1 MGYGLTT
8 KLEQLTAEFLGTPPA
23 WQAIAGQ
30 PNYYIELHTGDPGAG
45 TQSTFE
51 TLYTGYL
58 RVAVIRTAGGW
69 LVAGVTAAN
78 VAQIL
83 FPACTGPADDVT
95 LTHVSFGLS
104 NTGIAGQIIRCGPLV
119 TPKRVIAGIQPYFD
133 VGDFIASFA

>member
-30 PNYYIELHTGDPGAG
+30 ANFYIELHTGDPAAG
-45 TQSTFE
+45 TQSTLE
-51 TLYTGYL
+51 TIYTSYT
-58 RVAVIRTAGGW
+58 RVTVIRTAAGW

-95 LTHVSFGLS
+95 LTHTSFGLS
-104 NTGIAGQIIRCGPLV
+104 TTGIAGQIIRCGALLV
-119 TPKRVIAGIQPYFD
+119 PKRVINGIQPYFD